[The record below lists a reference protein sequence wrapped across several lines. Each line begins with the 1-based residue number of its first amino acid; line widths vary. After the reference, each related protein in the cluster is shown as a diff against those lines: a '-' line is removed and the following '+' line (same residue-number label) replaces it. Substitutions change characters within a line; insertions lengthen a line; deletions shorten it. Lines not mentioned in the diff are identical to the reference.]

1 MPAPYSDCT
10 LSITPTTSDLV
21 SKVLRQGITYRK
33 VNCYDLCRL
42 EHQQFVEGRRNVFD
56 NATYPFTYEENCH
69 HLCPVECTTKMF
81 EVKVNYIPLTGLLQ
95 TNLRINIFSP
105 NNKYTKL
112 VQTVKTSESDMMSGL
127 GGTMGL
133 FLEISFLSV

>member
-1 MPAPYSDCT
+1 
-10 LSITPTTSDLV
+10 
-21 SKVLRQGITYRK
+21 
-33 VNCYDLCRL
+33 
-42 EHQQFVEGRRNVFD
+42 
-56 NATYPFTYEENCH
+56 
-69 HLCPVECTTKMF
+69 MF